1 MKKLWLSVVLLVS
14 AAHAGA
20 EESNRGL
27 AGLWE
32 AKKRFGPDARGT
44 IVLQREGTTW
54 SADFIGRTIPVREER
69 SLLTFAMP
77 EGSFR
82 ARVEGQGIQGHWTQA
97 RTTGMSPTVTPVR
110 LAAEGAQR
118 WRGEIEPVD
127 ETFTFY
133 LMIGPNGEAFLRNP
147 ERNAAIFWKV
157 SRLAQ
162 AGHTVK
168 LTRED
173 GNAVAEGTY
182 DEERDT
188 LTILF
193 PGRGGSYDFA
203 RAGDD
208 SPFYPRGKKPARYA
222 YRPPL
227 ARDDGWP
234 VAALEDVKIDR
245 PKIEQFMQSLLDL
258 PMDSIHAPDIHA
270 VLVARH
276 GKLVLEEYFHGES
289 RDDLHDTRSAAKSV
303 TSLLFGAAGLDP
315 ALPVYATLGA
325 EVDDP
330 RKSAMSAEHLLT
342 TSSGF
347 YCDDNDEKAP
357 GREDTMQEQEDEPDW
372 YRYTLRLPMADAP
385 GAKAV
390 YCSTNP
396 NLLGAVIAKAAGA
409 SLPELFDRLI
419 ARPMQFGRYAFWLQP
434 TGEPFMGGG
443 MRIEARDFLKLGQLV
458 VDDGMWRGTRVLG
471 KDFVERAT
479 SPHYTI
485 GRRKYGYLWWIDE
498 RPYRDRTVREVL
510 ALGNGGQI
518 VMAVPELDLVVAF
531 MGGNY
536 SDVELLLSK
545 TNPYVPESI
554 LPAVE

>member
-1 MKKLWLSVVLLVS
+1 MRKVSLAILLLVV
-14 AAHAGA
+14 AGVVSA
-20 EESNRGL
+20 EEARRGL

-54 SADFIGRTIPVREER
+54 TADFVGRTIPVREER
-69 SLLTFAMP
+69 SLITFAIP
-77 EGSFR
+77 EGTFR
-82 ARVEGQGIQGHWTQA
+82 ARIEGQGVQGHWTQA
-97 RTTGMSPTVTPVR
+97 RTAGMSPTVTPVR
-110 LAAEGAQR
+110 LMADGAQR
-118 WRGEIEPVD
+118 WRGAIEPVD

-133 LMIGPNGEAFLRNP
+133 LMIGPTGEAFLRNP
-147 ERNAAIFWKV
+147 ERNVAIFWKV
-157 SRLAQ
+157 SRLARDGR
-162 AGHTVK
+162 AVK

-182 DEERDT
+182 DEARDV
-188 LTILF
+188 LTIVF
-193 PGRGGSYDFA
+193 PNRGGSYDFS
-203 RAGDD
+203 RATDD
-208 SPFYPRGKKPARYA
+208 SAFYPRGKKPARYA

-234 VAALEDVKIDR
+234 VATLEDVKIDR
-245 PKIEQFMQSLLDL
+245 AKIEQFIQTLVDL

-289 RDDLHDTRSAAKSV
+289 RDGLHDTRSASKSV
-303 TSLLFGAAGLDP
+303 TGLLFGAAGLDP

-325 EVDDP
+325 EADDP
-330 RKSAMSAEHLLT
+330 RKSAMKAEHLLT

-372 YRYTLRLPMADAP
+372 YRYALRLPMADAP

-409 SLPELFDRLI
+409 PLPELFDRLI

-443 MRIEARDFLKLGQLV
+443 MRIQPRDFLKLGQLV
-458 VDDGMWRGTRVLG
+458 VDDGMWLG
-471 KDFVERAT
+471 KRIVSHDFIERAT
-479 SPHYTI
+479 SAHYTI

-498 RPYRDRTVREVL
+498 RPYEDRTVREVL